1 MSGKINLYAPF
12 AGVKD
17 GLTLCTLL
25 LDEKKLKEVTAVIQE
40 LDARIAEIN
49 EAIETYGKA
58 SEMDTL
64 LRVAGQKNQE
74 AKQTLAAARSQAEE
88 TLAQAQATI
97 DSKRKAL
104 DGQAAAVVARE
115 EHMTEAEAAF
125 KTEAERQQADMTD
138 REAKAAKREDKA
150 TADLAEAKETKARYE
165 RLIADIQ
172 KRAKAA

>member
-17 GLTLCTLL
+17 GLTLCTMLRDPEKL
-25 LDEKKLKEVTAVIQE
+25 EEVLGTIKVLDE
-40 LDARIAEIN
+40 RIDEIN

-64 LRVAGQKNQE
+64 LRVAGQDRRE
-74 AKQTLAAARSQAEE
+74 AAETLAAARV
-88 TLAQAQATI
+88 
-97 DSKRKAL
+97 
-104 DGQAAAVVARE
+104 QAAEIV
-115 EHMTEAEAAF
+115 TEAEDGIFSDRKEVSAKAAALKQGQHALANAEAGF
-125 KTEAERQQADMTD
+125 KAESEQQQADMTE
-138 REAKAAKREDKA
+138 REAAAAKREDKA